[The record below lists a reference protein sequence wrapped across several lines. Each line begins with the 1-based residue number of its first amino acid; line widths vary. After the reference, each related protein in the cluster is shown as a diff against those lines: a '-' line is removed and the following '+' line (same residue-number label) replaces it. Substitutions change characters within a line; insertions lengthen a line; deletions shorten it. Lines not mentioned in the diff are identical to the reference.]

1 MNKILTNKRIII
13 STGGTGGHIFPAQA
27 IAEKLQEQSY
37 KVHLICDQR
46 ALQYCN
52 GIFYSIEKTI
62 IFLSN
67 PKKNLM
73 SKILYV
79 VFVFLSLLK
88 LAQKF
93 FYHKPNLVISF
104 GGYSSIP
111 ASLYAVI
118 FRIPLFLHDQNSVLG
133 RANKILIPFATKVLL
148 GFPIIH
154 KIHNRYHDKVFIIGL
169 PIRVEL
175 LKIIQQ
181 NKIISRK
188 KSKVLKILI
197 IGGSQGASIF
207 SQVVPNAISSL
218 DKELQRNLYVTQQ
231 IRYEDMHKI
240 TNIYNTT
247 ACKFNIQL
255 FFKNIEKLYE
265 SHDLVIS
272 RAGASSIIEIL
283 SFRKAAILVPL
294 SNATDNHQ
302 LYNAQY
308 LTKNSKAILIEE
320 DQFSIKWLTSL
331 LKIFIKDTNKIT
343 EIQKSYNED
352 ILLLHI
358 DSINKFLSH
367 INALINH

>member
-1 MNKILTNKRIII
+1 MKKILTNKRIII

-27 IAEKLQEQSY
+27 IAEKLQEQHY

-62 IFLSN
+62 VFLSN

-79 VFVFLSLLK
+79 IFVFLSLLK
-88 LAQKF
+88 IARKF
-93 FYHKPNLVISF
+93 FYHKPELVISF

-118 FRIPLFLHDQNSVLG
+118 FRIPLLLHDQNSVLG
-133 RANKILIPFATKVLL
+133 RANRILIPFATKVLL

-154 KIHNRYHDKVFIIGL
+154 KIQSQYHDKVFIIGL
-169 PIRVEL
+169 PIRIRL

-181 NKIISRK
+181 NKKISRK
-188 KSKVLKILI
+188 KSKILKILI

-218 DKELQRNLYVTQQ
+218 EKELQRKLYVTQQ
-231 IRYEDMHKI
+231 VRNEDMNKT
-240 TNIYNTT
+240 TNIYNRT

-255 FFKNIEKLYE
+255 FFKNIEKLYK
-265 SHDLVIS
+265 SHNLIIS

-283 SFRKAAILVPL
+283 SFKKAAILVPL

-302 LYNAQY
+302 FYNAQY
-308 LTKNSKAILIEE
+308 LTKNSKAILREE
-320 DQFSIKWLTSL
+320 NQFSVKWLASL
-331 LKIFIKDTNKIT
+331 LKVFIEDKSKIN
-343 EIQKSYNED
+343 EIEKSYNKD
-352 ILLLHI
+352 ILLLHS
-358 DSINKFLSH
+358 DSISKFLNQVNS
-367 INALINH
+367 LINH